1 MKYLFDMDDVWHL
14 YIDAGNQWI
23 YHRMERTGE
32 EILDKNSDNLPGPL
46 GRLDALKQLEEVCD
60 GLKNQTII
68 LEKEKQQLQASM
80 EKQQQEIKEWQQRL
94 HKKTQDTLEQQK
106 REFEKNYNELKKMT
120 EEMQKEGRLWRQRY
134 LDLAYQVSHKE
145 K

>member
-14 YIDAGNQWI
+14 YIDVGNQWI
-23 YHRMERTGE
+23 YHRMERVGE
-32 EILDKNSDNLPGPL
+32 EILNKNGEELPGPL
-46 GRLDALKQLEEVCD
+46 GRLDALKQLEEAYAAM
-60 GLKNQTII
+60 KEQTI
-68 LEKEKQQLQASM
+68 LLQREKEQLQVSM
-80 EKQQQEIKEWQQRL
+80 EN
-94 HKKTQDTLEQQK
+94 TLEQQK
-106 REFEKNYNELKKMT
+106 REFEKNYNDLKKMT